1 MHVHNIICLIRKQAL
16 HVWRY
21 EQRIQQISD
30 VYNYGAEQVVFAH
43 NHIPHDIYVLVRD
56 TYGNVEH
63 VHLMDSGVYV
73 VDVGRSQRGM

>member
-1 MHVHNIICLIRKQAL
+1 M
-16 HVWRY
+16 WRY

-43 NHIPHDIYVLVRD
+43 NHIPHNIYVLVRD